1 MEDMVVLILEVSGI
15 LTVAVPVDDDWSTP
29 K

>member
-15 LTVAVPVDDDWSTP
+15 LIVAVSADDDWPSP